1 MRDVRHAAKR
11 GLPRVAFGLI
21 RLLPRRL
28 VSARQFEART
38 REAPEEWL
46 WWNTPSVEGE
56 RKNA

>member
-11 GLPRVAFGLI
+11 GLPHVAFGLI
-21 RLLPRRL
+21 RLLPLRPA
-28 VSARQFEART
+28 SACQFQAWI

-46 WWNTPSVEGE
+46 WWNTPWVEGE